1 MPQIGPMEILVIF
14 VVALLVLGPS
24 KLPEAGRQVG
34 RAMSEFR
41 RWSTG
46 VQSELREALE
56 IEDLEPDYGATIP
69 PAAFE
74 EPASE
79 PDEHPQLRSPSQFP
93 DGQSFS

>member
-56 IEDLEPDYGATIP
+56 INDLEPDYGATIP
-69 PAAFE
+69 PAAIE
-74 EPASE
+74 EPVE
-79 PDEHPQLRSPSQFP
+79 PDERPQLRSPSQFP